1 MFLTADLESCVR
13 SPAMLSF
20 LVRRATAD
28 DNVALP
34 PQKLSAAAG
43 LNPTLKSLLNTVA
56 EEIIAGASL
65 PPGIGLAR
73 IARKWQLLDLSRIRA
88 GAVLSKP
95 AVPTPGAMAVP
106 AAVANPAAFA
116 TAFEAAF
123 MRLNQTSHLPGYVSL
138 ADLRPALSEYP
149 REVFDSQLLLLHR
162 AGRYSLS
169 LLEGRM
175 ALSAEEESA
184 VILLDNRPY
193 LLVQR
198 R

>member
-1 MFLTADLESCVR
+1 
-13 SPAMLSF
+13 
-20 LVRRATAD
+20 
-28 DNVALP
+28 
-34 PQKLSAAAG
+34 
-43 LNPTLKSLLNTVA
+43 
-56 EEIIAGASL
+56 
-65 PPGIGLAR
+65 
-73 IARKWQLLDLSRIRA
+73 
-88 GAVLSKP
+88 
-95 AVPTPGAMAVP
+95 MAVP
-106 AAVANPAAFA
+106 AAAANPEAFAAAFD
-116 TAFEAAF
+116 AAF
-123 MRLNQTSHLPGYVSL
+123 TRLSQTSHLPGYVSL

-149 REVFDSQLLLLHR
+149 REAFDSQLLLLRR